1 MSSEFREKII
11 VMLESMSKDLQVRCT
26 DELMRAKIR
35 EYFNTKIYDVKQ
47 VITSNAWYGLKF

>member
-11 VMLESMSKDLQVRCT
+11 VMLESMSEDLQARCT

-35 EYFNTKIYDVKQ
+35 EYFNTHIYNVKQ
-47 VITSNAWYGLKF
+47 VITSNDWFGLKF